1 MFTDERRRSVWEQI
15 RQSDLKAF
23 ASILSP
29 QVLSQAAER
38 AGLRLGRGVLNLGT
52 LTWLALSGA
61 LRPRLSFCLVLVHT
75 FASLSK
81 IGCLPSP
88 RNCKPPAAGTAR
100 CKSGG
105 GTKRRAK
112 HECRPRKKHDPR
124 VAPDREPS
132 EEAFVQARKAMP
144 LKYWVMLFMVL
155 GELYELH
162 HRRMLTFQGL
172 RLLALDGTTIP
183 LPHHKALGD
192 YFGFARNQRSKRRD
206 KEQAKPKRPTGQEA
220 GKCRSEQEPGK
231 PRPQARM
238 VMLLLATVRMP
249 WRYELTPRD
258 EGESTVAARL
268 LKDIRP
274 NDMVLMDR
282 GFFHF
287 NLFQQINDANAF
299 FAIRRVKKLR
309 LKTLKRTSRHERL
322 VLWAPASRRWKG
334 ATMKL
339 RVIDYQIKGHRKT
352 AIITNLLDEK
362 RLDRPQFVGLS
373 QSEAWV
379 TERDLGLY
387 HQRWQI
393 ETAFRELKR
402 VQELHGRM
410 RGKTPE
416 AIRFEVAGHVLL
428 HLLTRWL
435 ISEAA
440 TKEGLDPLRLSF
452 KDALLEV
459 QSVADALPYLSP
471 EKQARRLAHL
481 LHYIA
486 AHTVPFRPGRH
497 YPRKNDGKTRRT
509 GAGHVVQSSKLQ

>member
-1 MFTDERRRSVWEQI
+1 MFTDEQRNSVWEQI
-15 RQSDLKAF
+15 RQSDLQTF
-23 ASILSP
+23 AGILSP
-29 QVLSQAAER
+29 QVFSQAAER
-38 AGLRLGRGVLNLGT
+38 ADLPLGRGVLNLGT
-52 LTWLALSGA
+52 LTWLALSAA
-61 LRPRLSFCLVLVHT
+61 LRPKLSFCLVLVHT
-75 FASLSK
+75 FANLSK

-88 RNCKPPAAGTAR
+88 RNCKPPARGTVRHKRGAAA
-100 CKSGG
+100 
-105 GTKRRAK
+105 KRRAR
-112 HECRPRKKHDPR
+112 HGRRSRKKHDPR
-124 VAPDREPS
+124 VAPDQGPS
-132 EEAFVQARKAMP
+132 EEAFVQARNVMP
-144 LKYWVMLFMVL
+144 VKYWVMLFIVL
-155 GELYELH
+155 GELYELQY
-162 HRRMLTFQGL
+162 RRMLTFQGF
-172 RLLALDGTTIP
+172 RLLALDGTTIA

-192 YFGFARNQRSKRRD
+192 YFGFARNQHSKRRG
-206 KEQAKPKRPTGQEA
+206 KNKAKPTRATAQEA
-220 GKCRSEQEPGK
+220 KKGKKEGETGN

-287 NLFQQINDANAF
+287 DLFQQISDSKAF
-299 FAIRRVKKLR
+299 FAIRRVKRLR
-309 LKTLKRTSRHERL
+309 LTTLRRISRYERI
-322 VLWAPASRRWKG
+322 VLWKPTSHRWKG

-339 RVIDYQIKGHRKT
+339 RVIDYQVKGHRKT
-352 AIITNLLDEK
+352 SIITNFLDEK
-362 RLDRPQFVGLS
+362 RIDRTQFVGLS
-373 QSEAWV
+373 QSEAWA

-435 ISEAA
+435 MSEAA
-440 TKEGLDPLRLSF
+440 EKEGLDPLRLSF
-452 KDALLEV
+452 KDALLEI
-459 QSVADALPYLSP
+459 QNAAEMLPLLAH
-471 EKQARRLAHL
+471 EKQTRLLTQL

-486 AHTVPFRPGRH
+486 AHTVPFRPGRQ

-509 GAGHVVQSSKLQ
+509 GAGHVVQSSKLR